1 MDSRKETPLKGKE
14 SWEACLLLPPTG
26 VEYVFPTR
34 SFPFLEKNQPGSIL
48 LLINNQ
54 KARDAKMRENHTNR
68 SQNSHEEDFKIFTES
83 PDLMVKRFA
92 IMVLNPG
99 ARQDCAM
106 KPSLSSARQM
116 TSSPCFQSQ
125 LGMLSR

>member
-1 MDSRKETPLKGKE
+1 MHVGIIYAAGK
-14 SWEACLLLPPTG
+14 SSYLF
-26 VEYVFPTR
+26 V
-34 SFPFLEKNQPGSIL
+34 IL
-48 LLINNQ
+48 LKCKDKKKLTVLNERI
-54 KARDAKMRENHTNR
+54 A
-68 SQNSHEEDFKIFTES
+68 
-83 PDLMVKRFA
+83 KRFA

>member
-1 MDSRKETPLKGKE
+1 MHVRIIYAAGK
-14 SWEACLLLPPTG
+14 SIYLF
-26 VEYVFPTR
+26 V
-34 SFPFLEKNQPGSIL
+34 IL
-48 LLINNQ
+48 LQ
-54 KARDAKMRENHTNR
+54 FVDREELTVLNER
-68 SQNSHEEDFKIFTES
+68 IA
-83 PDLMVKRFA
+83 KRFA